1 MNFIMC
7 RMLSQARLL
16 IPSNYCKSKAPL
28 TYLINTHE
36 TLRSSTCQ
44 VNKPVREH
52 LRVTYNSNRF
62 YGFRNF
68 CAAANDLSTKKCVS
82 CSSKDLR
89 PMTEEAAM
97 KLIPEVQGWNLVNE
111 EGTLKLNRSWKVK
124 NFTKGLELFKLVAN
138 IAEAENHHPDLHLTG
153 WNNVKID
160 IWTHS
165 VSGLTENDFILA
177 SKINTLDMQHLLRRK
192 MKAVSNK
199 AEE

>member
-1 MNFIMC
+1 MAPVTRGTTKRDAVEAVNVY
-7 RMLSQARLL
+7 L
-16 IPSNYCKSKAPL
+16 CKGI
-28 TYLINTHE
+28 T
-36 TLRSSTCQ
+36 SS
-44 VNKPVREH
+44 
-52 LRVTYNSNRF
+52 RVMKEKSTKN
-62 YGFRNF
+62 GE
-68 CAAANDLSTKKCVS
+68 AANDLSTKKCVS

-124 NFTKGLELFKLVAN
+124 NFTKGLELFKLVAD

-177 SKINTLDMQHLLRRK
+177 SKINTLELQHLLRKK
-192 MKAVSNK
+192 MKGVSNK